1 MTLTFGEACDRL
13 RGFDRAY
20 GCTDLKAAIN
30 SAVQSLSHLSAWKC
44 LRRVLR
50 LSSASPVFALPQGY
64 AGLVRV
70 CVNGRPATLRG
81 QDFRFALS
89 GPGDMNRPPFQPV
102 LRDQVL
108 DLGAHP
114 LIDDPKKPFRLVA
127 VADGDDEPPVKVRGL
142 DKDGRLPV
150 SAEIPVVHGEP
161 SDADPDKTV
170 FSKVDAVT
178 IDKCAEKTVRLYA
191 CCADDPSG
199 RYQVA
204 EYHPGVRV
212 PTFRRYGILGMPPD
226 MPVELLA
233 EVRLDPFP
241 LVDDDDV
248 LPFDDVEPIQY
259 MIMYGWKMRASEVD
273 VAQKYLNQAQQ
284 WLKAQEVAEDTVQ
297 TPVRMNVQYDGSLG
311 ELSDYVYM
319 V

>member
-1 MTLTFGEACDRL
+1 MRYTLGQARKRL
-13 RGFDRAY
+13 AGY
-20 GCTDLKAAIN
+20 GNTYGITNLDDAINAAIQ
-30 SAVQSLSHLSAWKC
+30 ALASLSGWEC
-44 LRRVLR
+44 LRKVVRY
-50 LSSASPVFALPQGY
+50 SSVGPCFTLPQGS

-127 VADGDDEPPVKVRGL
+127 VADGDEEPPVKVRGL

-150 SAEIPVVHGEP
+150 SSEIPVVHGEP
-161 SDADPDKTV
+161 SDSDPDKTV

-191 CCADDPSG
+191 CCADDPSD

-241 LVDDDDV
+241 LVDEDDV

>member
-1 MTLTFGEACDRL
+1 MTITFGEACERL

-20 GCTDLKAAIN
+20 GCTDLKATIN

-50 LSSASPVFALPQGY
+50 MSSASPVFALPQGY

-81 QDFRFALS
+81 QDFRFSLS
-89 GPGDMNRPPFQPV
+89 GPGDMNLPPFQPV

-114 LIDDPKKPFRLVA
+114 LIDDPKDPFRLIA
-127 VADGDDEPPVKVRGL
+127 VSDGDGEPPLKVKGL
-142 DKDGRLPV
+142 DGSGTV
-150 SAEIPVVHGEP
+150 QISVEIPVSTGELDSIEP
-161 SDADPDKTV
+161 EGAV

-178 IDKCAEKTVRLYA
+178 LDKCAGKTVRLYA
-191 CCADDPSG
+191 CRGDEPSD

-204 EYHPGVRV
+204 EYHPGIRV
-212 PTFRRYGILGMPPD
+212 PAFRRYMILGMPPD
-226 MPVELLA
+226 KPVELLA

-241 LVDDDDV
+241 LVDEDDV
-248 LPFDDVEPIQY
+248 MPFDDLEPIQY
-259 MIMYGWKMRASEVD
+259 MIMYGWKMRASEID
-273 VAQKYLNQAQQ
+273 AAQKYLNQAQQ